1 MLVQIILIFIAI
13 IILFALFLPNKI
25 EFNFANN
32 FWEIRFENLF
42 FKRTFGSKDNEKD
55 KILSENKSMENKKQ
69 KTISEKKEKEN
80 LKQKEEKKEIIS
92 PKLPVQKEEEREKKE
107 EIEKEKPNFSKET
120 DEFDENLENEN
131 DTKEESEDEKEKS
144 LFEWLEFA
152 KEIWE
157 KEEKTVK
164 SLLKFVIKTVK
175 LSLKLLIPAKINFNI
190 SVGTGEPAETGWLYS
205 IFILLNSFF
214 EKNKR
219 ISLNYI
225 PNFIKPELK
234 FDGCIKYCF
243 SIARILLFL
252 LVIFVYIPY
261 FQILKCVWR
270 NRKKFG

>member
-1 MLVQIILIFIAI
+1 MLVQIILILIAI

-42 FKRTFGSKDNEKD
+42 FKRNFGSKDNEKNNEKD
-55 KILSENKSMENKKQ
+55 KILSDDKIIKNKEQ
-69 KTISEKKEKEN
+69 KTKSEKKE
-80 LKQKEEKKEIIS
+80 KEIIS
-92 PKLPVQKEEEREKKE
+92 PKLPVQKEENREKKE
-107 EIEKEKPNFSKET
+107 EIEKEKSNISKEA
-120 DEFDENLENEN
+120 DEFPEFDEISENEN

-144 LFEWLEFA
+144 LLEWLEFA

-214 EKNKR
+214 ERNKR
-219 ISLNYI
+219 ISLNYT

-270 NRKKFG
+270 NRKKFRK